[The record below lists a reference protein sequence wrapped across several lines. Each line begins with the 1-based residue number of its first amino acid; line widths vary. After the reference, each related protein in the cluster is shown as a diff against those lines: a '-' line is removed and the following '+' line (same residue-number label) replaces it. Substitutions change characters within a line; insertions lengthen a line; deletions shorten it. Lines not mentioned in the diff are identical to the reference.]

1 MMINK
6 FKTLKGCK
14 LDGLDGEIGD
24 VREFYFDD
32 LNWAIRYLVVDTGDW
47 LKGRQVLISPKALA
61 CAIQGEQPIAISLTQ
76 EQIEN
81 SPLLNSDMPV
91 SRQFEEAYYGY
102 YGWPAYWSG
111 APLWGT
117 DPGLARDRENGQ
129 KSTQGAT
136 TTGEFHLHST
146 ADMWS
151 CHIHAGN
158 GDIGNVEDLIIDD
171 ETWTIRFLIIDTRTW
186 WPGKKVL
193 VAPQW
198 ITRVDWGDSK
208 VLINLPNEI
217 PEFHEGHHHH
227 HMPQFPQHEF
237 NPW

>member
-14 LDGLDGEIGD
+14 LDGLDREIGD

-32 LNWAIRYLVVDTGDW
+32 LDWAIRYLVADTGDW
-47 LKGRQVLISPKALA
+47 LKGRQVLISPNALA
-61 CAIQGEQPIAISLTQ
+61 CAIQDERPIAISLTQ

-81 SPLLNSDMPV
+81 SPLLSSDMPV

-111 APLWGT
+111 SPLWGT
-117 DPGLARDRENGQ
+117 DPDLALDRENGR

-171 ETWTIRFLIIDTRTW
+171 ETWTIRFLIIDTRIW

-198 ITRVDWGDSK
+198 IKRVDWGNSK
-208 VLINLPNEI
+208 VIINLPNEI
-217 PEFHEGHHHH
+217 PEFHEGRHHHH
-227 HMPQFPQHEF
+227 VPQFAQHEV
-237 NPW
+237 NSW